1 MAYTINNIKSQIDF
15 IDTGEAMT
23 ELKLGARTEPTELKL
38 GATTG
43 PTELTLGA

>member
-23 ELKLGARTEPTELKL
+23 ELKLGATM
-38 GATTG
+38 G